1 MIAHKLFE
9 YLVIKYRI
17 LTPQYFFDVLQ
28 EWEIREYI
36 DTIEYIDIPAW
47 ERTRLIMY
55 MTAQVN
61 CSKELKLQD
70 IFKFKWDDNSNK
82 IITNK
87 EIEKLSNMA
96 QKYKEIL
103 NGSTT

>member
-36 DTIEYIDIPAW
+36 DTIVYIDIPAW

-61 CSKELKLQD
+61 CSNELKLQD

-87 EIEKLSNMA
+87 EIKKLSNMA
-96 QKYKEIL
+96 QKYK
-103 NGSTT
+103 

>member
-1 MIAHKLFE
+1 MIVHKLFE

-87 EIEKLSNMA
+87 EIKKLSNMA

-103 NGSTT
+103 NGRT

>member
-87 EIEKLSNMA
+87 EIKKLSNMA

-103 NGSTT
+103 NGRT

>member
-36 DTIEYIDIPAW
+36 DTIEYIHIPAW

-87 EIEKLSNMA
+87 EIKKLSNMA

-103 NGSTT
+103 NGRT

>member
-1 MIAHKLFE
+1 M
-9 YLVIKYRI
+9 
-17 LTPQYFFDVLQ
+17 TPQYFFDVLQ

-36 DTIEYIDIPAW
+36 DTIQYFDIPEW

-70 IFKFKWDDNSNK
+70 VFKFNWDNEDNSNK
-82 IITNK
+82 ILTNK

>member
-87 EIEKLSNMA
+87 EIKKLSNMT

-103 NGSTT
+103 NGRT

>member
-9 YLVIKYRI
+9 YLVIRYRI

-36 DTIEYIDIPAW
+36 DTIEYLDIPAW

-87 EIEKLSNMA
+87 EIKKLSNMA

-103 NGSTT
+103 NGRT

>member
-70 IFKFKWDDNSNK
+70 IFRFKWDDNSNK

-87 EIEKLSNMA
+87 EIKKLSNMA

-103 NGSTT
+103 NGRT